1 MQSVVLMHSDTLTI
15 WAGEGSNLLAVHST
29 KDVFVPIDGIQER
42 NFAPVALVER
52 LTIVQYLVFNG
63 CE

>member
-1 MQSVVLMHSDTLTI
+1 MKSSVLMDSDALTV

-42 NFAPVALVER
+42 NFASVTLV
-52 LTIVQYLVFNG
+52 
-63 CE
+63 